1 MTITRKPWERR
12 LEDLAHLLHG
22 CSETYFDPELFRRNT
37 NQFLQTART
46 VTFIIQKNKADI
58 PKFDSWYRKQVLDG
72 WAQDQVMTWAK
83 DARNM
88 IEKEGD
94 LEINSIL
101 RVSLIFSYLEE
112 EDVAVPCGRGELL
125 GAGVKQ
131 LIRFAQKHLPTG
143 IADAAGIRI
152 ERSWITTGLES
163 LELLQALAY
172 VYSRLYDCCQS
183 LARRLERSLPKS
195 IPEPSELAGLG
206 DVARHVRLVKLRDLQ
221 TYHLR
226 TDRMHATKE
235 NELPDEFKD
244 RVKELIE
251 KLGKPRD
258 FQSAVAYYQGMA
270 QATFCQWG
278 NHINML
284 FLLNQDWS
292 VQYMVTPVFAD
303 QTDKYFFWRMIGER
317 VRVQKPH
324 GLVHTTEVWIRD
336 LSTAHPR
343 LPVRELPIKGE
354 CLQTCLID
362 ADGNRSI
369 TTWDIHRTE
378 ENARPTL
385 GPPVEAEESDKRVFF
400 LVPAMRG
407 MGVQP
412 DFVGK
417 HNAAGG

>member
-12 LEDLAHLLHG
+12 LEDLAHLLQG
-22 CSETYFDPELFRRNT
+22 CSETYFDPDLFRRNT

-58 PKFDSWYRKQVLDG
+58 PDFDSWYGKQVLDG

-83 DARNM
+83 DARNT

-94 LEINSIL
+94 LDINSTL
-101 RVSLIFSYLEE
+101 KVSLIYSYLEE
-112 EDVAVPCGRGELL
+112 EDLAVPCGRSELL

-131 LIRFAQKHLPTG
+131 LVRFAQKHLPTG
-143 IADAAGIRI
+143 VADAAGIRI
-152 ERSWITTGLES
+152 ERSWITTGLDS
-163 LELLQALAY
+163 LELLQALVY
-172 VYSRLYDCCQS
+172 VYSRLYDCCRS
-183 LARRLERSLPKS
+183 LAGQLARSLPTS

-221 TYHLR
+221 TYHFR
-226 TDRMHATKE
+226 TWRMRAKSE
-235 NELPDEFKD
+235 DELPDEFKD
-244 RVKELIE
+244 RVRELTGE
-251 KLGKPRD
+251 LGKPCD

-270 QATFCQWG
+270 QATFSQWG
-278 NHINML
+278 NHIAML
-284 FLLNQDWS
+284 FLLNEDWS
-292 VQYMVTPVFAD
+292 VQYMVTPILAD

-317 VRVQKPH
+317 VRVQRPR
-324 GLVHTTEVWIRD
+324 GLVHIAEVWIRD
-336 LSTAHPR
+336 LKAYPG
-343 LPVRELPIKGE
+343 LPMRELPIKGE

-362 ADGNRSI
+362 TDGNRSI

-400 LVPAMRG
+400 LVPAMRS
-407 MGVQP
+407 MGIQP
-412 DFVGK
+412 DFVGGAEC
-417 HNAAGG
+417 H